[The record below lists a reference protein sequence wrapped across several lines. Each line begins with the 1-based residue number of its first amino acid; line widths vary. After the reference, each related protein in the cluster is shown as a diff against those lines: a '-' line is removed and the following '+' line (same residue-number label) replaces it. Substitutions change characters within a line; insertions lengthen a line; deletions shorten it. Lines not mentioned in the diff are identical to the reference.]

1 MREIIYFKKIIMKKY
16 LPIFFFFLILNHA
29 QSQFTSGT
37 NIWTSYSNFTLGS
50 GSYSTGYGAIAF
62 GYQSSAYSGVGI
74 GYSSYASGTGS
85 VSIGYS
91 NYSYGSGTTSLGYDN
106 TAQSS
111 YSTSIGYSNYVSS
124 ATGGVAI
131 GYDNDTR
138 NSYGISIGYSNFV
151 NGTGAAALGY
161 DNSVSGAYAV
171 ALGRSNSASGHY
183 STAMG
188 YDTTVS
194 DYAST
199 VIGQYNSSG
208 SSATSS
214 SSFSTSAPAFVIGN
228 GTSSGSLSDAFK
240 VMFSGDTYVSGSLYI
255 GGTEITSTSVELN
268 ILDGVTANAS
278 ELNLLDGVTT
288 IGDGILASVTESSNT
303 GVRLS
308 TSNASNH
315 GEIGDAAV
323 DLSKQGA
330 SSTTRGAT
338 GYGSLASGYN
348 TTASESYSTALGSY
362 TVASGYGSTALG
374 RYTTASGYYATTMG
388 YSTTASDWGSL
399 VIGRYNSSG
408 SSATSASS
416 FSTSNP
422 AFVIGNGTSS
432 ESSDAFKV
440 MFNGDAYISSSLY
453 LGGTAVTST
462 AAEINYVDGVTSNV
476 QTQLDSKQAT
486 ITGAATTIA
495 TDNLT
500 VSRALTSNG
509 SGKVEVSAVTSTELG
524 YLDGVSSN
532 IQTQLNAI
540 SSSADINGGAID
552 GAAIGANSPSTAV
565 FTTVN
570 STGATTLASGGGVV
584 NIASTGEMTTVK
596 GTLNVDEAV
605 TLDNTLDVTG
615 DTSVSTFDSTGATTL
630 ASGGGVVN
638 VASSGVMTT
647 VKGTLNVDEAVTLDT
662 TLDVSGALSIGGT
675 TVTST
680 AAELNYVDGV
690 TSNVQTQLDSKLS
703 SSGNITTGGNIIIPD
718 SGNIGSTSDTDAIT
732 IANSGNVTFGQDVTV
747 NGDLVISSD
756 ERLKSNIVS
765 LGSTLSKLLLIDGKS
780 YEMKGKQKIG
790 VLAQEIQEVFP
801 ELVSE
806 DDNEMLAV
814 NYQGLLPVLIN
825 ALKEQDEKIN
835 RLEILVETLI
845 KNE

>member
-1 MREIIYFKKIIMKKY
+1 MKKY

-37 NIWTSYSNFTLGS
+37 NTWTSYSNFTLGS
-50 GSYSTGYGAIAF
+50 GSYSSGYGAIAF
-62 GYQSSAYSGVGI
+62 GYQSTAYSGVGI
-74 GYSSYASGTGS
+74 GYSSYANGSGS

-124 ATGGVAI
+124 ANGGVAI

-138 NSYGISIGYSNFV
+138 AYYGVSIGYSNFV

-171 ALGRSNSASGHY
+171 ALGRSNSASGLY

-495 TDNLT
+495 TDDLT

-570 STGATTLASGGGVV
+570 
-584 NIASTGEMTTVK
+584 
-596 GTLNVDEAV
+596 
-605 TLDNTLDVTG
+605 
-615 DTSVSTFDSTGATTL
+615 STGATTL

-747 NGDLVISSD
+747 NGDVVISSD

>member
-1 MREIIYFKKIIMKKY
+1 M
-16 LPIFFFFLILNHA
+16 
-29 QSQFTSGT
+29 
-37 NIWTSYSNFTLGS
+37 
-50 GSYSTGYGAIAF
+50 
-62 GYQSSAYSGVGI
+62 
-74 GYSSYASGTGS
+74 
-85 VSIGYS
+85 
-91 NYSYGSGTTSLGYDN
+91 
-106 TAQSS
+106 
-111 YSTSIGYSNYVSS
+111 
-124 ATGGVAI
+124 
-131 GYDNDTR
+131 
-138 NSYGISIGYSNFV
+138 
-151 NGTGAAALGY
+151 
-161 DNSVSGAYAV
+161 
-171 ALGRSNSASGHY
+171 
-183 STAMG
+183 
-188 YDTTVS
+188 
-194 DYAST
+194 
-199 VIGQYNSSG
+199 
-208 SSATSS
+208 
-214 SSFSTSAPAFVIGN
+214 
-228 GTSSGSLSDAFK
+228 
-240 VMFSGDTYVSGSLYI
+240 
-255 GGTEITSTSVELN
+255 
-268 ILDGVTANAS
+268 
-278 ELNLLDGVTT
+278 
-288 IGDGILASVTESSNT
+288 
-303 GVRLS
+303 
-308 TSNASNH
+308 
-315 GEIGDAAV
+315 
-323 DLSKQGA
+323 
-330 SSTTRGAT
+330 
-338 GYGSLASGYN
+338 
-348 TTASESYSTALGSY
+348 
-362 TVASGYGSTALG
+362 
-374 RYTTASGYYATTMG
+374 
-388 YSTTASDWGSL
+388 
-399 VIGRYNSSG
+399 
-408 SSATSASS
+408 
-416 FSTSNP
+416 
-422 AFVIGNGTSS
+422 IGNGTSS

-495 TDNLT
+495 TDDLT

-570 STGATTLASGGGVV
+570 
-584 NIASTGEMTTVK
+584 
-596 GTLNVDEAV
+596 
-605 TLDNTLDVTG
+605 
-615 DTSVSTFDSTGATTL
+615 STGATTL

-747 NGDLVISSD
+747 NGDVVISSD

-801 ELVSE
+801 ELVNE

-814 NYQGLLPVLIN
+814 NYQGLVPVLIN

>member
-1 MREIIYFKKIIMKKY
+1 
-16 LPIFFFFLILNHA
+16 
-29 QSQFTSGT
+29 
-37 NIWTSYSNFTLGS
+37 
-50 GSYSTGYGAIAF
+50 
-62 GYQSSAYSGVGI
+62 VGI

-91 NYSYGSGTTSLGYDN
+91 NYSYGNGTTSLGYDN

-208 SSATSS
+208 SSATS
-214 SSFSTSAPAFVIGN
+214 
-228 GTSSGSLSDAFK
+228 
-240 VMFSGDTYVSGSLYI
+240 
-255 GGTEITSTSVELN
+255 
-268 ILDGVTANAS
+268 
-278 ELNLLDGVTT
+278 
-288 IGDGILASVTESSNT
+288 
-303 GVRLS
+303 
-308 TSNASNH
+308 
-315 GEIGDAAV
+315 
-323 DLSKQGA
+323 
-330 SSTTRGAT
+330 
-338 GYGSLASGYN
+338 
-348 TTASESYSTALGSY
+348 
-362 TVASGYGSTALG
+362 
-374 RYTTASGYYATTMG
+374 
-388 YSTTASDWGSL
+388 
-399 VIGRYNSSG
+399 
-408 SSATSASS
+408 ASS

-432 ESSDAFKV
+432 GSLSDAFKV

-495 TDNLT
+495 TDDLT

-584 NIASTGEMTTVK
+584 N
-596 GTLNVDEAV
+596 
-605 TLDNTLDVTG
+605 
-615 DTSVSTFDSTGATTL
+615 
-630 ASGGGVVN
+630 

-662 TLDVSGALSIGGT
+662 NLDVSGALSIGGT

-747 NGDLVISSD
+747 NGDVVISSD